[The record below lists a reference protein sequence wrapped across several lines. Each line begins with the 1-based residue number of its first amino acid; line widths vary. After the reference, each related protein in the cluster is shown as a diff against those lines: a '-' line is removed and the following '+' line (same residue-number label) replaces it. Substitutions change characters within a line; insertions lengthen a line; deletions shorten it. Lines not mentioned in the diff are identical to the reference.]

1 MKADTFFSLIKK
13 ESRSIKAPANQPVAL
28 DSSDSIWIVETGS
41 VDLFAVSKNKSTQ
54 RVEGPRIY
62 LGRMGENRILFGMES
77 FIAEQQIKVIAVGRP
92 DTGLAQ
98 LPLQRLWQAAED
110 DLYIDL
116 VCDAVN
122 EWVSTLSQ
130 GICNLT
136 PPKQYNLIQAGV
148 SNTFTNSQIVR
159 TKQKL
164 LWISHLSGRSRFL
177 NSDQLE
183 IKKNGYFP
191 LSPVAWLNIEED
203 AKLHAVDTATFIRKK
218 RIVHELNNF
227 HGMVFKGISKN
238 QSDANEF
245 EQQRLCLKK
254 KKCQA
259 VFNFALT
266 TLAKVL
272 SKPEN
277 DLFRQEVDNILF
289 NACRIVGKAQ
299 GIHFQLPAKTGM
311 EDQPSLDLIART
323 AKVRFRQV
331 ILKGEWWHQDHGP
344 LLSYRETDKRPM
356 ALIPLSSRSYEL
368 HDPVSGKKEKIT
380 LANKDT
386 IAPLAYTFYR
396 PFPEKK
402 LSVMDM
408 VKFGTSACKSDMWTI
423 LLMAVCGALL
433 GLIVPVVTG
442 ILFDTII
449 PEAAENQLI
458 QVGFILVACAVAAF
472 MFEITK
478 FIAMLRVEGKMDGV
492 LQAALWDRLLG
503 LPVPFFRRFTAG
515 NLAERSMSINAMRQI
530 ISGATLQFLLAGL
543 FSSFSI
549 ALLFWYDWQLA
560 LIAIALTI
568 SGLLF
573 LVLCNYFQI
582 KHQKEIFEI
591 EGDIAGMVLQFI
603 SGIAK
608 LRTSACENKAFSI
621 WAVAFN
627 KKKRIAF
634 KVGTLSNIIAVF
646 NASYPIL
653 CTGVIFYWVT
663 YHRMEVLST
672 GDFLSFNAAYTNFQ
686 NAFIQLSLI
695 LPSLMKVKLLFNRAQ
710 PIFEAIPEATTQSQ
724 NPGELVGDI
733 EVNHV
738 NFSYQKEG
746 PQILKDISMK
756 INPGEFIAVVGG
768 SGSGKST
775 LLRLLLGFET
785 PASGTIFY
793 GGQDLAAL
801 DIQAVRRQIGVVL
814 QNGKLMTGDIFKN
827 IVGSSHLTLEDAWEA
842 ARLAGIDQDIEAMP
856 MKMHTY
862 LTVGGGSLSG
872 GQTQRLL
879 IARAIVHKPSMLFF
893 DEATS
898 ALDNR
903 SQAVVSQSLEKLNTT
918 RIVVA
923 HRLST
928 IVNADRIYV
937 MDRGR
942 IVQTGAYADL
952 IRQQGLFAELAKRQ
966 KI

>member
-1 MKADTFFSLIKK
+1 
-13 ESRSIKAPANQPVAL
+13 
-28 DSSDSIWIVETGS
+28 
-41 VDLFAVSKNKSTQ
+41 
-54 RVEGPRIY
+54 
-62 LGRMGENRILFGMES
+62 
-77 FIAEQQIKVIAVGRP
+77 
-92 DTGLAQ
+92 
-98 LPLQRLWQAAED
+98 
-110 DLYIDL
+110 
-116 VCDAVN
+116 
-122 EWVSTLSQ
+122 
-130 GICNLT
+130 
-136 PPKQYNLIQAGV
+136 
-148 SNTFTNSQIVR
+148 
-159 TKQKL
+159 
-164 LWISHLSGRSRFL
+164 
-177 NSDQLE
+177 
-183 IKKNGYFP
+183 
-191 LSPVAWLNIEED
+191 
-203 AKLHAVDTATFIRKK
+203 
-218 RIVHELNNF
+218 
-227 HGMVFKGISKN
+227 
-238 QSDANEF
+238 
-245 EQQRLCLKK
+245 
-254 KKCQA
+254 
-259 VFNFALT
+259 
-266 TLAKVL
+266 
-272 SKPEN
+272 
-277 DLFRQEVDNILF
+277 
-289 NACRIVGKAQ
+289 
-299 GIHFQLPAKTGM
+299 
-311 EDQPSLDLIART
+311 
-323 AKVRFRQV
+323 
-331 ILKGEWWHQDHGP
+331 
-344 LLSYRETDKRPM
+344 
-356 ALIPLSSRSYEL
+356 
-368 HDPVSGKKEKIT
+368 
-380 LANKDT
+380 
-386 IAPLAYTFYR
+386 
-396 PFPEKK
+396 
-402 LSVMDM
+402 
-408 VKFGTSACKSDMWTI
+408 
-423 LLMAVCGALL
+423 
-433 GLIVPVVTG
+433 
-442 ILFDTII
+442 
-449 PEAAENQLI
+449 
-458 QVGFILVACAVAAF
+458 
-472 MFEITK
+472 
-478 FIAMLRVEGKMDGV
+478 
-492 LQAALWDRLLG
+492 
-503 LPVPFFRRFTAG
+503 
-515 NLAERSMSINAMRQI
+515 
-530 ISGATLQFLLAGL
+530 
-543 FSSFSI
+543 
-549 ALLFWYDWQLA
+549 
-560 LIAIALTI
+560 
-568 SGLLF
+568 
-573 LVLCNYFQI
+573 
-582 KHQKEIFEI
+582 
-591 EGDIAGMVLQFI
+591 
-603 SGIAK
+603 
-608 LRTSACENKAFSI
+608 
-621 WAVAFN
+621 
-627 KKKRIAF
+627 
-634 KVGTLSNIIAVF
+634 
-646 NASYPIL
+646 
-653 CTGVIFYWVT
+653 
-663 YHRMEVLST
+663 MEVLST

-756 INPGEFIAVVGG
+756 INPGEFTAVVGG